1 MKMAGKRKWPVG
13 LSLAFFVFACLATTP
28 VNAGD
33 MDDAGKL
40 YNQNCAVC
48 HGADR
53 GGYFA
58 PALTKERLVNTTEA
72 AIRSMAIN
80 GIPETQMPPWG
91 GKLSTPELR
100 KLSALF
106 KNTSKEE
113 VAFGMEEVRKS
124 LEVYVEDI
132 SSLPSKPVYPIRN
145 IHDLMGIMVR
155 GRYSTDNSR
164 VVFFDGRT
172 NRQVGEVPTK
182 HAPHNMNYNPVDLRW
197 AYAVT
202 DNGYLYKIDLYSMR
216 AVRSI
221 RTGLNGPSLAVSR
234 DGNYVMAGSYVSH
247 NAVILDAGTF
257 EPLKFFD
264 LKGENPDGQMVESD
278 SGMITGT
285 PFADYL
291 VVALENAGQVWIIDC
306 SKPDLPVTKIKN
318 VGRHL
323 HDAVLS
329 PEGRYLTIASYED
342 GNFPVVDLKEKKV
355 AVKIPGGCTPH
366 FGSGAIIKVDG
377 KSLGIGTNIGSCE
390 NTVVTVWDMETFDVV
405 KQIPVLGPTE
415 SPAAHPDSKYVVVD
429 IVGTGPDADKIQ
441 MIDKE
446 NLEVVK
452 TITVG
457 GHSHFPEYTAMGDYF
472 YVSAGYKGDKLVI
485 YKSDTMEKEKEFPLE
500 SPAGI
505 FSHSRSKTVSI
516 GLEDAL

>member
-1 MKMAGKRKWPVG
+1 MKTGRKLKRIFS
-13 LSLAFFVFACLATTP
+13 LSFVFFGFACLGVAAVT
-28 VNAGD
+28 AGD
-33 MDDAGKL
+33 MDDARKL
-40 YNQNCAVC
+40 FDQNCAVC
-48 HGADR
+48 HGGDR

-91 GKLSTPELR
+91 GKLSTDELR

-113 VAFGMEEVRKS
+113 VVFGMEDVKKS

-132 SSLPSKPVYPIRN
+132 ASLPSQPEYPIRD

-164 VVFFDGRT
+164 VVFFDGKT
-172 NRQVGEVPTK
+172 HRQVGEISTK
-182 HAPHNMNYNPVDLRW
+182 HSPHNMNYNPVDDRW
-197 AYAVT
+197 AYALT
-202 DNGYLYKIDLYSMR
+202 DNGQLYKIDLYSMR
-216 AVRSI
+216 AVCSI

-234 DGNYVMAGSYVSH
+234 DGKYVMAGSYVSH
-247 NAVILDAGTF
+247 NAVLLNAETF
-257 EPLKFFD
+257 QPIKFFE
-264 LKGENPDGQMVESD
+264 LKGENPDGELVESD
-278 SGMITGT
+278 SGMISGT

-291 VVALENAGQVWIIDC
+291 VIALENAGQVWVVDC
-306 SKPDLPVTKIKN
+306 SKPEFPVTKITN

-329 PEGRYLTIASYED
+329 PEGRYLTIASYKD
-342 GNFPVVDLKEKKV
+342 NNFPVVDLKEKKV
-355 AVKIPGGCTPH
+355 VAKIPGGCTPH
-366 FGSGAIIKVDG
+366 FGSGAVMKVDG

-390 NTVVTVWDMETFDVV
+390 KNVVTVWDMETFDVV
-405 KQIPVLGPTE
+405 KQIPVIGPTE
-415 SPAAHPDSKYVVVD
+415 SPAVHPNSKYLVVD

-441 MIDKE
+441 IIDKE
-446 NLEVVK
+446 KLEVVK

-457 GHSHFPEYTAMGDYF
+457 GHSHFPEYTAMGDYL
-472 YVSAGYKGDKLVI
+472 YVSAGYKGDNLVI
-485 YKSDTMEKEKEFPLE
+485 YKSDTMEKEKEIPLE
-500 SPAGI
+500 SPAGV
-505 FSHSRSKTVSI
+505 FSHSRAKAVSI
-516 GLEDAL
+516 GLEDVL